1 MDSGTPR
8 RGVMKKI
15 PKHEKVKMLKMIRIE
30 KLRTF
35 SGLASALLL
44 VAVIASSA
52 QLLPLAHATGSFT
65 MSASPSLFF
74 FLTGDPNDY
83 SNLTVTSVGGFSGTV
98 ALTYIPPSPSGYTL
112 VSGPASIIVPAGGS
126 NTTTLTV
133 YPGRVSGTFTWTVQG
148 SGGGFTTHTTITIK
162 EKICTTPPCPL

>member
-1 MDSGTPR
+1 LSAEEGRDEK
-8 RGVMKKI
+8 V
-15 PKHEKVKMLKMIRIE
+15 PKHEKVKMAKMIRI
-30 KLRTF
+30 KKFKTLR
-35 SGLASALLL
+35 GLASTLLL
-44 VAVIASSA
+44 VAVMASSA
-52 QLLPLAHATGSFT
+52 QLLPLAHATASFT
-65 MSASPSLFF
+65 MSASPSSFF
-74 FLTGDPNDY
+74 FFTGDPNDY

-112 VSGPASIIVPAGGS
+112 VSGPPSIIVPAGGS
-126 NTTTLTV
+126 ISTTLTV